1 MSGVLVGVQ
10 AAIALLHL
18 YPPLVYPARPVST
31 TVVVFISDLGPWW
44 LVAFGLSAVALI
56 ITLKLNRHRQYGHLA
71 CGAVWIAYSV
81 ALWWGVAATRGT
93 VTLAVLA
100 TGWAALHLALATGY
114 ADRRD

>member
-18 YPPLVYPARPVST
+18 HPPLVYPARPVST
-31 TVVVFISDLGPWW
+31 TVVVFINGLGPWW

-81 ALWWGVAATRGT
+81 ALWVGAVATRGT
-93 VTLAVLA
+93 LTLAVLA
-100 TGWAALHLALATGY
+100 TGWAALHLALATAY